1 MSFDVSVILPNDLR
15 SGYLQSEFIA
25 SGLAYTTS
33 FSSLDSTFDRN
44 RNSLVFSFELRSKT
58 TRELLTMLRVKTL
71 FLSNDPDFE
80 PSSTVQIQNIPNSPS
95 EYDASTNYIVNLN
108 PSYFFD
114 STASVELSRSTEVG
128 TGLFI
133 INNWALSA
141 NGGLSRVYMKAVITG
156 PGGIDAEYPQG
167 YGLFDT
173 ILWQGSYPV
182 NPENS
187 KFSTMKDGWIGKN
200 SICIF
205 NAGSSSGAQTLS
217 TGVSNYSLSHYELSS
232 IGNTPEL
239 YSVNSEIKRTLAP
252 NKGNYSTSFISRYFS
267 RDNSTTYT
275 FFPTSFVAGTP
286 IDLSTTSNRGAYLET
301 SQKINLSSTKNSIM
315 SQADFTYQG
324 SSIGLTSQLFMS
336 LNYNQS
342 LGVGSSSYTVRVD
355 FNEYS
360 NPVSYLYHVAGYT
373 DSASQQVTNLPASML
388 PLLKNGGLMEL
399 YYENIDASYGLLELF
414 FTPREDQNQ
423 TSSKSFLL
431 ANSMI
436 PALGTTS
443 LSTSIAYQINDGIG
457 STATFRVDELCLGA
471 GNSKLSADIGPCD
484 NTDYSLINEPV
495 VAITNTWNI
504 DINEEF
510 KILTDGPLEQNFNYS
525 LSSSSLTLPKINS
538 SATYTLPGL
547 FEAQLFRPSLS
558 NKSSVSF
565 DVLHNSDDFYVAFS
579 PLSSYRPYTK
589 NGVQIDWER
598 PLGSRCD
605 EKYSYTDIPID
616 ASTISVVFSKDK
628 KNISILQRTSDN
640 VLHKHVIK
648 SYTPSATTDS
658 YVIEISDQALHGLN
672 NSSISKY
679 ANATWIYIKKS
690 DGVKLDLI
698 GYAQLN
704 LKTSSSAKG
713 LGYFC
718 ALGFKESSYSNGS
731 NVLSNLEF
739 RVLPNISSLI
749 QSEESTFRSFNIS
762 DDGLSNSQHYLGQ
775 NCVARSTDLVGFNY
789 ENPFVITT
797 PINVKVATV
806 GSNVNIS
813 NISTLTID
821 GLAISSL
828 VNDDY
833 ILIKDQTLDS
843 ENGIYKKV
851 SGSWV
856 KQTVALNDPFKVTL
870 GTVNAG
876 TFWYY
881 TNIQLNNTTVKKFVS
896 TTYFADLNISQ
907 VSNFVTSA
915 RALLFEFKMIWR
927 KYKSKFPLSD
937 IKVRFYADSA
947 STPDSEN
954 PLTDWLSIAYN
965 PVSDDYLIAPNNSL
979 VQVVMSDA
987 ASSAPL
993 VSSNTKIWVA
1003 ISLPFNTS
1011 LAEANNKDYENQDVI
1026 TNGKFSYYKLA
1037 RNLWHK
1043 LHVRYAEKSENSSHS
1058 NNQHFR
1064 IKTISHANYTSHAT
1078 NVSSGVEVD
1087 IFAPGY
1093 NSGKPEISSVNGYD
1107 LRIAKIQISAEDND
1121 SGIVS
1126 FRVGKE
1132 IDNSRVS
1139 YTSWLS
1145 WNDYVTNNNGI
1156 YYIYLYGDL
1165 NYYDSGVT
1173 NSTFDAQNIGFSGSR
1188 KVWVQLMD
1196 YAGNVS
1202 ESHPLT
1208 FVATTYTIVDTQ
1220 APYGK
1225 AAFYNPK
1232 TNQTVGLVNTLSS
1245 YVKIDATDIVSGIK
1259 DFKIR
1264 RIYDSGPGTWSEWEY
1279 FSPYRVIDFTGEEDG
1294 VKKVEFAF
1302 RDFGNNVT
1310 QPELIW
1316 EKVTRANK

>member
-114 STASVELSRSTEVG
+114 NTASVELSRSTEVG

-217 TGVSNYSLSHYELSS
+217 TGVANYSLSHYELSS

-267 RDNSTTYT
+267 RNNSTTYT
-275 FFPTSFVAGTP
+275 FSPTSFVAGTP

-324 SSIGLTSQLFMS
+324 SSIGITSQLFMS
-336 LNYNQS
+336 LNFNQS

-360 NPVSYLYHVAGYT
+360 NPVSYLYQVAGYT
-373 DSASQQVTNLPASML
+373 DSISQQVTNLPASML
-388 PLLKNGGLMEL
+388 TLLKNGGLMEL
-399 YYENIDASYGLLELF
+399 YYENIDVSYGLLELF

-423 TSSKSFLL
+423 ISSKSFLL

-495 VAITNTWNI
+495 VAITSTWST

-525 LSSSSLTLPKINS
+525 LSSNSLTLPKINS
-538 SATYTLPGL
+538 STTYTLPGL
-547 FEAQLFRPSLS
+547 FEVQLFRPSLS

-739 RVLPNISSLI
+739 RVLPNISSFI

-789 ENPFVITT
+789 ENPFIITT
-797 PINVKVATV
+797 PVNVKVTTV

-856 KQTVALNDPFKVTL
+856 KQTVVLNDPFKVTL
-870 GTVNAG
+870 VTVNAG

-1043 LHVRYAEKSENSSHS
+1043 LHVRYAEKSENSSHN

-1245 YVKIDATDIVSGIK
+1245 YVKIDATDLVSGIK

>member
-114 STASVELSRSTEVG
+114 NTASVELSRSTEVG

-217 TGVSNYSLSHYELSS
+217 TGVANYSLSHYELSS

-267 RDNSTTYT
+267 RNNSTTYT
-275 FFPTSFVAGTP
+275 FSPTSFVAGTP

-324 SSIGLTSQLFMS
+324 SSIGITSQLFMS
-336 LNYNQS
+336 LNFNQS

-360 NPVSYLYHVAGYT
+360 NPVSYLYQVAGYT
-373 DSASQQVTNLPASML
+373 DSISQQVTNLPASML
-388 PLLKNGGLMEL
+388 TLLKNGGLMEL
-399 YYENIDASYGLLELF
+399 YYENIDVSYGLLELF

-423 TSSKSFLL
+423 ISSKSFLL

-495 VAITNTWNI
+495 VAITSTWST

-525 LSSSSLTLPKINS
+525 LSSNSLTLPKINS
-538 SATYTLPGL
+538 STTYTLPGL
-547 FEAQLFRPSLS
+547 FEVQLFRPSLS

-739 RVLPNISSLI
+739 RVLPNISSFI

-789 ENPFVITT
+789 ENPFIITT
-797 PINVKVATV
+797 PVNVKVTTV

-856 KQTVALNDPFKVTL
+856 KQAVALNDPFKVTL

-993 VSSNTKIWVA
+993 ISSNTKIWVA

-1245 YVKIDATDIVSGIK
+1245 YVKIDATDLVSGIK

>member
-1 MSFDVSVILPNDLR
+1 M
-15 SGYLQSEFIA
+15 
-25 SGLAYTTS
+25 
-33 FSSLDSTFDRN
+33 
-44 RNSLVFSFELRSKT
+44 
-58 TRELLTMLRVKTL
+58 
-71 FLSNDPDFE
+71 
-80 PSSTVQIQNIPNSPS
+80 
-95 EYDASTNYIVNLN
+95 
-108 PSYFFD
+108 
-114 STASVELSRSTEVG
+114 
-128 TGLFI
+128 
-133 INNWALSA
+133 
-141 NGGLSRVYMKAVITG
+141 
-156 PGGIDAEYPQG
+156 
-167 YGLFDT
+167 
-173 ILWQGSYPV
+173 
-182 NPENS
+182 
-187 KFSTMKDGWIGKN
+187 
-200 SICIF
+200 
-205 NAGSSSGAQTLS
+205 
-217 TGVSNYSLSHYELSS
+217 
-232 IGNTPEL
+232 
-239 YSVNSEIKRTLAP
+239 
-252 NKGNYSTSFISRYFS
+252 
-267 RDNSTTYT
+267 
-275 FFPTSFVAGTP
+275 
-286 IDLSTTSNRGAYLET
+286 
-301 SQKINLSSTKNSIM
+301 
-315 SQADFTYQG
+315 
-324 SSIGLTSQLFMS
+324 
-336 LNYNQS
+336 
-342 LGVGSSSYTVRVD
+342 
-355 FNEYS
+355 
-360 NPVSYLYHVAGYT
+360 
-373 DSASQQVTNLPASML
+373 
-388 PLLKNGGLMEL
+388 
-399 YYENIDASYGLLELF
+399 
-414 FTPREDQNQ
+414 
-423 TSSKSFLL
+423 
-431 ANSMI
+431 
-436 PALGTTS
+436 
-443 LSTSIAYQINDGIG
+443 
-457 STATFRVDELCLGA
+457 
-471 GNSKLSADIGPCD
+471 
-484 NTDYSLINEPV
+484 
-495 VAITNTWNI
+495 
-504 DINEEF
+504 
-510 KILTDGPLEQNFNYS
+510 
-525 LSSSSLTLPKINS
+525 
-538 SATYTLPGL
+538 
-547 FEAQLFRPSLS
+547 
-558 NKSSVSF
+558 
-565 DVLHNSDDFYVAFS
+565 
-579 PLSSYRPYTK
+579 
-589 NGVQIDWER
+589 
-598 PLGSRCD
+598 GSRCD

-813 NISTLTID
+813 NISTLSID

-1245 YVKIDATDIVSGIK
+1245 YVKIDATDLVSGIK